1 MLDLKLKVAKIS
13 VSTNDSLGT
22 VKELQVMSQEL
33 ITLPSL
39 AHGNRDESAAPYE
52 NFYSIKALSKRN

>member
-1 MLDLKLKVAKIS
+1 MLDLKFKVAKIS

-33 ITLPSL
+33 ITLPKS
-39 AHGNRDESAAPYE
+39 STW
-52 NFYSIKALSKRN
+52 